1 MRVRNLL
8 HRKTSEVVTVGESD
22 AVSHAVRVLLDRG
35 VGGLAVVDEYG
46 ALTGFLS
53 ERDVV
58 DALNRHSGDVRNLQV
73 AHVMRRPPVCG
84 MEDDVTVVMQRM
96 TSERLRHLVAV
107 DQGRPVGVISVG
119 DIVKQRLVELEME
132 TGVLR
137 DYVAG
142 QRAV

>member
-8 HRKTSEVVTVGESD
+8 QRKTSEVVTVGESD
-22 AVSHAVRVLLDRG
+22 AVSHAVRLLLDRG
-35 VGGLAVVDEYG
+35 VGGLAVVDEHG

-53 ERDVV
+53 ERDIV

-84 MEDDVTVVMQRM
+84 LEDDVTVVMQRM
-96 TSERLRHLVAV
+96 TGERLRHFVAV

-119 DIVKQRLVELEME
+119 DIVKQRLVELETE

>member
-8 HRKTSEVVTVGESD
+8 QRKGGAVITVGESET
-22 AVSHAVRVLLDRG
+22 VWSAVRTLHERG
-35 VGGLAVVDEYG
+35 IGGVAVIDEHG
-46 ALTGFLS
+46 ALSGFLS

-58 DALNRHSGDVRNLQV
+58 EALIRHAGDVRELQV
-73 AHVMRRPPVCG
+73 AHVMRRPPACG
-84 MEDDVTVVMQRM
+84 LEDDVTVIMQRM
-96 TSERLRHLVAV
+96 TSERVRHFVAV

-119 DIVKQRLVELEME
+119 DIVKQRLVELETE